1 MTASPHAADD
11 HAADDPVV
19 GRFDLGEVPTAR
31 EIRRFTAR
39 AARGRSGARAG
50 ALLQDLYEAVVAVG
64 IAALITGGTVRQLRD
79 ALPPAPDV
87 QAPGGLSL
95 PVLVGVLLVAAVGA
109 LLSLAGRLGPVGLG
123 GPEASWWLDLPVGRR
138 GLLRP
143 TARRLPLLAAG
154 VGALVVLVLEA
165 GMLERAGAP
174 LALAALAGAVVAAG
188 VVLAAG
194 LAQTLGAPR
203 RAAALTGDLLVLAA
217 PVAAVLLVVTGV
229 APADLPTPGTGVV
242 LAGALLVAA
251 CAVVVDRRL
260 DDVPARTLREA
271 GSVTSQALGAVVS
284 LDSRELGRALGAGVA
299 PRART
304 WVSRLRTVRGPAS
317 ALVTADLVLLRRS
330 SRHVVQIVV
339 ALLLPVLATVV
350 PQLASPAGVLLAV
363 VVGGWVAASGAGEG
377 ARWAQIAPV
386 LDALLPLDARDV
398 RRLRMVVPAAV
409 MLVWSLV
416 VLGAVGRWAGAPLDW
431 LVLAVASTPVW
442 AAAAVRAAYRPSPDW
457 SGPLIATPFGALP
470 PGVMAVL
477 VRGPDLVALCLL
489 PLWAAVAL
497 QAAPPVLASIQLVL
511 SVVAVVVG
519 SSTHE
524 RPWYERMLDD
534 PDKAAPR

>member
-1 MTASPHAADD
+1 MTADAHT
-11 HAADDPVV
+11 ADDPVV
-19 GRFDLGEVPTAR
+19 GGFDLGEVPTAR

-39 AARGRSGARAG
+39 AARGRAGARAG
-50 ALLQDLYEAVVAVG
+50 ALLQDLYEALVAVG

-79 ALPPAPDV
+79 ALPAAPEV

-95 PVLVGVLLVAAVGA
+95 PVLVAVLLVAGIGA

-123 GPEASWWLDLPVGRR
+123 GPEAGWWLDLPVGRR

-154 VGALVVLVLEA
+154 VGALVVLLLEA
-165 GMLERAGAP
+165 GMLARTGGP
-174 LALAALAGAVVAAG
+174 LALSALAGAVVAAG
-188 VVLAAG
+188 AVLAAA
-194 LAQTLGAPR
+194 LVQTLGAPR
-203 RAAALTGDLLVLAA
+203 RAAALAGDLLVLAA
-217 PVAAVLLVVTGV
+217 PVAAVLLVVTSA
-229 APADLPTPGTGVV
+229 APADLPTPGAGVV

-251 CAVVVDRRL
+251 GAVVVDRRL

-299 PRART
+299 PRARAR
-304 WVSRLRTVRGPAS
+304 VSRLRTVRGAAS

-330 SRHVVQIVV
+330 SRHVVQVVV
-339 ALLLPVLATVV
+339 AVLLPVLATVV
-350 PQLASPAGVLLAV
+350 PQLASPVGVLLALL
-363 VVGGWVAASGAGEG
+363 VGGWVAATATAEG
-377 ARWAQIAPV
+377 ARWAQVAPV
-386 LDALLPLDARDV
+386 LDALLPLDAGHV
-398 RRLRMVVPAAV
+398 RRLRMLVPAAV
-409 MLVWSLV
+409 MLVWSV
-416 VLGAVGRWAGAPLDW
+416 VALGAVGRWAGAPADW
-431 LVLAVASTPVW
+431 LVLAVVSSPVW

-457 SGPLIATPFGALP
+457 SAPLVSTPAGALP
-470 PGVMAVL
+470 SGVMAVL

-489 PLWAAVAL
+489 PLWVGVAL
-497 QAAPPVLASIQLVL
+497 QAAPPVLASVQLVL
-511 SVVAVVVG
+511 SVVAVVVA

-534 PDKAAPR
+534 PATAAPR